1 MPHETIASPFNI
13 TVFGSAIERISPDF
27 ASIKASVSCI
37 EQKPADA
44 FSKAKQRARSVTDYL
59 RSARVK
65 EFGMSRASLT
75 RELQPI
81 VGAPPK
87 FVGYR
92 ATIAFRII
100 VSELDLVDE
109 ITDSIIKF
117 GASQI
122 EQLSFGT
129 SSLREFRQR
138 ARRLAVTAAFEKA
151 TNYCKAAGVL
161 LGPVISIMDMNPDF
175 LAGGGGHGARGPQ
188 RDDEG
193 EAGFIDPG
201 MIEVAGAVTV
211 VYEIRREP

>member
-1 MPHETIASPFNI
+1 MLHETIANPFRI
-13 TVFGSAIERISPDF
+13 TVFGSAIERISPDI
-27 ASIKASVSCI
+27 ASIRTSVSCL

-44 FSKAKQRARSVTDYL
+44 FSKAKQSARSVADYL
-59 RSARVK
+59 RSAQVK

-75 RELQPI
+75 RELQHI
-81 VGAPPK
+81 VGAAPK

-92 ATIAFRII
+92 ATITFRII

-109 ITDSIIKF
+109 VTDSIIKF

-122 EQLSFGT
+122 ELLSFGT
-129 SSLREFRQR
+129 SRLREFREK
-138 ARRLAVTAAFEKA
+138 ARRLAVTAAFQKA
-151 TNYCKAAGVL
+151 TNYCIAAGVL
-161 LGPVISIMDMNPDF
+161 LGPVISIQDVNPDF

-188 RDDEG
+188 RDDDG

-211 VYEIRREP
+211 VY

>member
-1 MPHETIASPFNI
+1 MPHETIASPFQI
-13 TVFGSAIERISPDF
+13 TVFGSAIERVSPDF
-27 ASIKASVSCI
+27 ASIRASVSCI
-37 EQKPADA
+37 EQKPGDA
-44 FSKAKQRARSVTDYL
+44 FSKAKQSARSVTDYL
-59 RSARVK
+59 RSALVR

-75 RELQPI
+75 RELQHI

-87 FVGYR
+87 FIGYR

-122 EQLSFGT
+122 ELLSFGT
-129 SSLREFRQR
+129 SRLREFREK

-151 TNYCKAAGVL
+151 TNYCNAAGVL
-161 LGPVISIMDMNPDF
+161 LGPVISIVDANPDF
-175 LAGGGGHGARGPQ
+175 LAGRSVHAPRGPQ
-188 RDDEG
+188 RDDED

>member
-1 MPHETIASPFNI
+1 MPHETIANSFNI

-37 EQKPADA
+37 EQKPGDA
-44 FSKAKQRARSVTDYL
+44 FSKAKQSARSVTDYL

-65 EFGMSRASLT
+65 EFGTSRASLT
-75 RELQPI
+75 RELQHI

-87 FVGYR
+87 FMGYR

-100 VSELDLVDE
+100 VSELDSVDE
-109 ITDSIIKF
+109 ITDSIVKF

-122 EQLSFGT
+122 ELLSFGT
-129 SSLREFRQR
+129 SRLREFRER

-151 TNYCKAAGVL
+151 TNYCHAAGVS
-161 LGPVISIMDMNPDF
+161 LGPVIRIQDVNPDH
-175 LAGGGGHGARGPQ
+175 LAGGSVHSPRGPQ
-188 RDDEG
+188 RDDEV

-201 MIEVAGAVTV
+201 MIEVAGAVTI